1 MSDPITEEMTLTL
14 KYLISVDTETG
25 EMTSKLISRKVD
37 KANFEVVEDKPK
49 RPSKAKKIEVS
60 EPQLVLEENK
70 YSINTAATE
79 LLGVTVGDKLDI
91 NYGKVDNKLVPIISK
106 DERGNKITKS
116 LTVACRKS
124 KQEALAKYGTTFNI
138 IPHPETVGWFILKG
152 ETVEEDKIL
161 EDEEEILPLD
171 DLIVD
176 EDVTIDELDTTTI
189 DSNFFK
195 L

>member
-1 MSDPITEEMTLTL
+1 M
-14 KYLISVDTETG
+14 
-25 EMTSKLISRKVD
+25 
-37 KANFEVVEDKPK
+37 
-49 RPSKAKKIEVS
+49 
-60 EPQLVLEENK
+60 
-70 YSINTAATE
+70 
-79 LLGVTVGDKLDI
+79 
-91 NYGKVDNKLVPIISK
+91 
-106 DERGNKITKS
+106 
-116 LTVACRKS
+116 S
-124 KQEALAKYGTTFNI
+124 KQDALAKYGTTFNI